1 MLSVS
6 CCCVGWAGVLD
17 LDLRIGRCCH
27 TGRMQLARSA
37 ERVIE
42 RLIDR
47 VAGLIFP
54 GQLQP
59 AELTAR
65 IVRIADLATSAG
77 IAGTEAPNHFLLRV
91 NGSELAEGSSLQELE
106 SVIEA
111 ATEAHAADQGWRL
124 AGPISVIVEADTEVA
139 RGKLTV
145 TSSFVAGSREPW
157 GRLVGA
163 QNSFEL
169 CNNRVL
175 IGRSGDSDV
184 KIGDDSVSRHH
195 ALIFR
200 ENQQIWTRDSGSA
213 NGTFVGDGVV
223 IGQTAIGVG
232 DVIRFGSVEF
242 RLKRSQSTR
251 EQTR

>member
-1 MLSVS
+1 MK
-6 CCCVGWAGVLD
+6 
-17 LDLRIGRCCH
+17 
-27 TGRMQLARSA
+27 LARSA

-42 RLIDR
+42 QLVDR

-65 IVRIADLATSAG
+65 IVRAADLATSNG
-77 IAGTEAPNHFLLRV
+77 ITGTEAPNHFLLRV
-91 NGSELAEGSSLQELE
+91 NGSELAEGSSLQEVE

-124 AGPISVIVEADTEVA
+124 AGPISVRVEADAEVA
-139 RGKLTV
+139 RGKVTV
-145 TSSFVAGSREPW
+145 TPSFVTGPREPW
-157 GRLVGA
+157 ARLVGA
-163 QNSFEL
+163 HTSFEL

-175 IGRSGDSDV
+175 IGRSDDSDV
-184 KIGDDSVSRHH
+184 KIGDDTVSRHH

-200 ENQQIWTRDSGSA
+200 ENQQIWTQDFGSA
-213 NGTFVGDGVV
+213 NGTFVGDDVV
-223 IGQTAIGVG
+223 IGQTAIDVG

-242 RLKRSQSTR
+242 RLKRSQPTR
-251 EQTR
+251 EQTI